1 MSLKNSQTIE
11 DLKYEYIYGSIHK
24 DGRRSFKSLDN
35 LIKGV
40 ELAPS
45 TIYRRSS
52 KESWKDQRIAFR
64 AELSEE
70 IKKAKKYDIVNDI
83 QFIQNKATSGL
94 SLILDKAIDCLHKD
108 PSINPR
114 GLYNLTQT
122 IIACSRNLPA
132 ISESD
137 EDDNEGFRRTMEML
151 DQIADFKRD
160 NPGFDFKK

>member
-1 MSLKNSQTIE
+1 MSMKNSQNI
-11 DLKYEYIYGSIHK
+11 DNLKYEYIYGSVHS

-35 LIKGV
+35 LIKQHQ
-40 ELAPS
+40 LAAA

-83 QFIQNKATSGL
+83 QFIQNKATNGL

-108 PSINPR
+108 KSINPR

-122 IIACSRNLPA
+122 IIACSKNLPA
-132 ISESD
+132 IAESD
-137 EDDNEGFRRTMEML
+137 EGDNEAFRSAMDML
-151 DQIADFKRD
+151 DQIVAFKRD
-160 NPGFDFKK
+160 TPGFEFK

>member
-1 MSLKNSQTIE
+1 MSLKNSQNI
-11 DLKYEYIYGSIHK
+11 DNLKYEYIYGSVHT

-35 LIKGV
+35 LIKQHQ
-40 ELAPS
+40 LAAA

-64 AELSEE
+64 SELSEE
-70 IKKAKKYDIVNDI
+70 IKKAKKHDIINDI
-83 QFIQNKATSGL
+83 QFIQNKATNGL
-94 SLILDKAIDCLHKD
+94 SLILDKAIDCLYKD
-108 PSINPR
+108 TSINPR

-132 ISESD
+132 IAESD
-137 EDDNEGFRRTMEML
+137 EDDNEGFRKAMEML

-160 NPGFDFKK
+160 TPGFEFN

>member
-11 DLKYEYIYGSIHK
+11 DLKHEYIYGSVHG
-24 DGRRSFKSLDN
+24 DGRRSFRSLDN
-35 LIKGV
+35 LIKEF
-40 ELAPS
+40 ELAAA

-52 KESWKDQRIAFR
+52 KELWKDQRIAFR

-94 SLILDKAIDCLHKD
+94 SLILDKAIDCLDKD
-108 PSINPR
+108 KSINPR

-132 ISESD
+132 IAESD
-137 EDDNEGFRRTMEML
+137 EDDNEGFRRAMEML

-160 NPGFDFKK
+160 TPGFDFR

>member
-1 MSLKNSQTIE
+1 LSLKNSQAIE
-11 DLKYEYIYGSIHK
+11 DLKHEYIYGSVHK
-24 DGRRSFKSLDN
+24 DGRRCFKSLDN
-35 LIKGV
+35 LIKNFK
-40 ELAPS
+40 LSPS

-52 KESWKDQRIAFR
+52 KEQWKDQRIAFR

-83 QFIQNKATSGL
+83 HFIQNKATNGL
-94 SLILDKAIDCLHKD
+94 SLILDKAIDYLHKD

-114 GLYNLTQT
+114 GLFNLSQT

-132 ISESD
+132 IAESG
-137 EDDNEGFRRTMEML
+137 EDDNEGFRRALEML

-160 NPGFDFKK
+160 NPGFDFS

>member
-1 MSLKNSQTIE
+1 MSSKNSSNL
-11 DLKYEYIYGSIHK
+11 DNLKYEYIYGSIHK
-24 DGRRSFKSLDN
+24 DGRRSFRSLDN
-35 LIKGV
+35 LIKEY
-40 ELAPS
+40 ELAAS
-45 TIYRRSS
+45 TVYRRSS

-94 SLILDKAIDCLHKD
+94 SLILDKAIECLHKD
-108 PSINPR
+108 TSMNPR

-132 ISESD
+132 IAESD
-137 EDDNEGFRRTMEML
+137 EDDNEGFRRAMEML

-160 NPGFDFKK
+160 NPGFDFK